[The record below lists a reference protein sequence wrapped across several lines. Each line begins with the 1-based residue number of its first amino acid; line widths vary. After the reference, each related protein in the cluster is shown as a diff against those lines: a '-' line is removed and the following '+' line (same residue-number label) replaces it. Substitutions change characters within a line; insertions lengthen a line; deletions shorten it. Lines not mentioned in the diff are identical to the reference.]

1 MRARL
6 VFSVLAAS
14 GFALAAALVTTPSAQ
29 AAECDAGKTVRIP
42 HMTSFSG
49 AAADWGELMFKGA
62 VIGAEMINDRGGL
75 HGRCLEF
82 YRADAPYDDKPA
94 SVTMFKKLARNPN
107 IPLVFDG
114 GAGTVIFATHD
125 LATQH
130 KVPYYAFSSGGNW
143 PGEWSPWIFR
153 QLPKEAE
160 AVPILVPLLKKKFNI
175 KKAGMIWSVDD
186 EAMVARANAMRKAA
200 EAEGI
205 EVIEAAAKGKDTDYS
220 AQLTRLKAADVQLIV
235 TAQQAFDGGLMVK
248 QAREMGMNQPILAG
262 PGGSADDY
270 WRMSQGKVENTFFY
284 GLYNPLDPR
293 PWVKEMQRRYK
304 EKYGEEITTWAAI
317 TTDGALTMGRVINW
331 NAEDLTRD
339 GIRRAFAKTGF
350 INTLGGNV
358 GWAKAIGGQGKGEAI
373 RESILILTWK
383 DGKVIVVPPE
393 FWDS

>member
-14 GFALAAALVTTPSAQ
+14 WFALAAALVTTPSAQ

-143 PGEWSPWIFR
+143 PGR
-153 QLPKEAE
+153 VE
-160 AVPILVPLLKKKFNI
+160 AVDLP
-175 KKAGMIWSVDD
+175 
-186 EAMVARANAMRKAA
+186 AA
-200 EAEGI
+200 
-205 EVIEAAAKGKDTDYS
+205 
-220 AQLTRLKAADVQLIV
+220 
-235 TAQQAFDGGLMVK
+235 
-248 QAREMGMNQPILAG
+248 
-262 PGGSADDY
+262 
-270 WRMSQGKVENTFFY
+270 SQGGRGGAHSRAVA
-284 GLYNPLDPR
+284 
-293 PWVKEMQRRYK
+293 Q
-304 EKYGEEITTWAAI
+304 EEVQHQESG
-317 TTDGALTMGRVINW
+317 DDLVGR
-331 NAEDLTRD
+331 
-339 GIRRAFAKTGF
+339 
-350 INTLGGNV
+350 
-358 GWAKAIGGQGKGEAI
+358 
-373 RESILILTWK
+373 
-383 DGKVIVVPPE
+383 
-393 FWDS
+393 